1 MSDQAAN
8 LMGPLHVSFEAQNFT
23 IENTSIERQKNRILI
38 QEAKKPRQSMFN
50 LLLAWKAALHNNAML
65 WFCVHGRASA
75 YNTLINKKFCKN
87 VCDVCLGHRQGYLPL

>member
-1 MSDQAAN
+1 
-8 LMGPLHVSFEAQNFT
+8 MGPLHVSFEAQNFT

-75 YNTLINKKFCKN
+75 YHNTYAQK
-87 VCDVCLGHRQGYLPL
+87 VSYL

>member
-1 MSDQAAN
+1 
-8 LMGPLHVSFEAQNFT
+8 MGPLHVSFEAQNFI

-75 YNTLINKKFCKN
+75 YHTLMHKKFHNSFIYPTRGALISECFKSFA
-87 VCDVCLGHRQGYLPL
+87 DP